1 MILNTKNRY
10 RLNFQIKVLNVR
22 VSTENQQLG
31 IMPTDEARRIAHDS
45 GLDLIEVVPNAS
57 PPICYIADFGKL
69 KYEAKI
75 KEKEQARKQRDA
87 VQQIKEI
94 RLTPTIAQHDIEYK
108 SKNIEKFLEEGK
120 KVQLMMK
127 FSPRELNHK
136 DIGFATIMAIIE
148 QFKEKVNVES
158 QPRFSGRMLLCMIS
172 PKSIKN
178 A

>member
-1 MILNTKNRY
+1 
-10 RLNFQIKVLNVR
+10 
-22 VSTENQQLG
+22 
-31 IMPTDEARRIAHDS
+31 MPTDEARRIAHDS

-75 KEKEQARKQRDA
+75 KEKEQARKQREA

-108 SKNIEKFLEEGK
+108 SKNIDRFLEEGK

-136 DIGFATIMAIIE
+136 DIGFATILSIVE
-148 QFKEKVNVES
+148 QFKDKTIVES
-158 QPRFSGRMLLCMIS
+158 QPRLNGRMLTCVIS
-172 PKSIKN
+172 PKSNKN